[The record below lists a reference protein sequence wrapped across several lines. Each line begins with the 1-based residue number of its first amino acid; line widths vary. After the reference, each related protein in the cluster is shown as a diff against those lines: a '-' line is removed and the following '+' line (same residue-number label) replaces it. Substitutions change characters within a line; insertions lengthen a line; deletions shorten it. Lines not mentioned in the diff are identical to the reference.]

1 MNSKIVI
8 NGDFLCRNLT
18 GIERFAYETCIRLD
32 TLIMPGELSICIPS
46 NARLFPDF
54 KNISVIRSV
63 HSAVYFPV
71 WEHIYFAQYIR
82 KTHSLPLD
90 FSNKLPLFTAGIV
103 FIHDIYPRLYPRDYS
118 SLRDKIVRFYDC
130 AMLLNAVR
138 HAKLIFTVSEFS
150 RRQIAQT
157 YHIPESSIKII
168 YNGWEHYKTVQADKS
183 VFKSYPQLEDKKYYF
198 TLGSLSRRKNLK
210 WVAEYAEKHQ
220 EDTFVISGKS
230 IATLVTPELTELQH
244 LGNVIL
250 PGYLSDGQVK
260 ALMEHCKAFVF
271 PSYYEGFGIPPLE
284 ALSCGARIIISDA
297 ASLPEL
303 YQDCAHYINPDST
316 AVSLDTLLNEKVSS
330 PKKLLKLYSYDKTA
344 AALKDAILTL

>member
-1 MNSKIVI
+1 MNFI
-8 NGDFLCRNLT
+8 NPLHDIGSELCGVQNPAGYVGGET
-18 GIERFAYETCIRLD
+18 GQVVKPHADNDGLFNFAV
-32 TLIMPGELSICIPS
+32 
-46 NARLFPDF
+46 AFPDLYS
-54 KNISVIRSV
+54 I
-63 HSAVYFPV
+63 AM
-71 WEHIYFAQYIR
+71 
-82 KTHSLPLD
+82 
-90 FSNKLPLFTAGIV
+90 SNQA
-103 FIHDIYPRLYPRDYS
+103 
-118 SLRDKIVRFYDC
+118 
-130 AMLLNAVR
+130 
-138 HAKLIFTVSEFS
+138 
-150 RRQIAQT
+150 
-157 YHIPESSIKII
+157 IKII

-330 PKKLLKLYSYDKTA
+330 PKKLLKLYSYDKAA